1 MRTRAFIV
9 CCIVMMCCG
18 ACQTEA
24 VPENTEPIPPASP
37 TFTPEE
43 PTREPALIPSATPE
57 PTPKPVESA
66 LAVSAYDT
74 GRLAAASDSEDVPLL
89 AHISGATSDV
99 LTFRYA
105 DGTVYREFQLAPY
118 LMPRSINS
126 VGFVDAA
133 DISPTG
139 EWAVIRHLPRYAGVD
154 SYADAQLSL
163 INVWTG
169 EVRTLPLFNADFPA
183 GVEEEKEQEAVDAIE
198 AARPQWSPDGRYLAY
213 AAVLD
218 GPSSDLYVYDVVSDE
233 STRLSFGSNQL
244 FLIPGW
250 SPDGEWI
257 VHEEWLD
264 VYTEDGFYDQRETIR
279 AWAASLDGE
288 LVELFDPF
296 DPVTGGNHAYPGWIG
311 AHDLVV
317 YDYLYDMGFRAI
329 RVDVSTGRTSPFLP
343 QFGMAD
349 EQGLFYSLDVDPA
362 SGLAAFGAYPQQM
375 EDSPNLEPGLYLQA
389 VGEEPIR
396 ALDEDALRPE
406 WLETL
411 GMFYVQ
417 STSSAYLV
425 DPDGTFLPLEENP
438 YGYPLPSPDGR
449 WLLVYGQSGVQLY
462 DVTDGALVFWISEE
476 DGEWAMWEPGSGGF
490 IFGTGSSYGGSV
502 WRVRLREHVVVEVV
516 EVPTDAD
523 STWPVLLVWENEP

>member
-1 MRTRAFIV
+1 MGKRAFAV
-9 CCIVMMCCG
+9 CCIVMVCCG

-24 VPENTEPIPPASP
+24 VPENTATLPPASP
-37 TFTPEE
+37 AFTPEE
-43 PTREPALIPSATPE
+43 PILTPTPIPSATQE
-57 PTPKPVESA
+57 PSLETVESA
-66 LAVSAYDT
+66 LAVSDYDT
-74 GRLAAASDSEDVPLL
+74 GRLADASDSEDVPLL
-89 AHISGATSDV
+89 AHISGAMSDV
-99 LTFRYA
+99 LTFRYP
-105 DGTVYREFQLAPY
+105 DGTIYQEFQLGPY
-118 LMPRSINS
+118 LMPRTITP
-126 VGFVDAA
+126 VGFVDSE

-139 EWAVIRHLPRYAGVD
+139 EWAVIWHLPRYAGVD
-154 SYADAQLSL
+154 SYVDTQLSL

-169 EVRTLPLFNADFPA
+169 EVRTLPLFREDFPA
-183 GVEEEKEQEAVDAIE
+183 GVEEAREREAVDAIE

-218 GPSSDLYVYDVVSDE
+218 GPSSDLYVYDVAADE

-264 VYTEDGFYDQRETIR
+264 VYTEDGIYDQRETIR

-317 YDYLYDMGFRAI
+317 YDYLYDMGFRAL

-343 QFGMAD
+343 QFGLAD
-349 EQGLFYSLDVDPA
+349 EQGLFYSLDVEPG
-362 SGLAAFGAYPQQM
+362 SGLAAFGAYPQSV
-375 EDSPNLEPGLYLQA
+375 EDSPNLDPGLYLQA
-389 VGEEPIR
+389 AGGEPVR
-396 ALDEDALRPE
+396 VLDEDALRPE

-417 STSSAYLV
+417 NTASAYLV
-425 DPDGTFLPLEENP
+425 DPEGVLPLEANP
-438 YGYPLPSPDGR
+438 YGYPLPSPDGQ
-449 WLLVYGQSGVQLY
+449 WLLVYGQNGVQLY
-462 DVTDGALVFWISEE
+462 DATDGALVFWISEE

-490 IFGTGSSYGGSV
+490 VFGTGRPYGGSV
-502 WRVRLREHVVVEVV
+502 WRVRLREPLVVEAVQ
-516 EVPTDAD
+516 VPTDAD
-523 STWPVLLVWENEP
+523 STWPVLLVWESEP